1 VGCRRGGLAERSD
14 GLRGP
19 RGEWGGERCVSL
31 FCGVV
36 GYCHGL
42 FLLLQLRC
50 ARWGEV
56 LRCIRCWVWEDGYLR
71 GLEADDQREDV
82 DGR

>member
-1 VGCRRGGLAERSD
+1 MVSG
-14 GLRGP
+14 
-19 RGEWGGERCVSL
+19 GGERCVSL

-42 FLLLQLRC
+42 FLLFQLCC

-56 LRCIRCWVWEDGYLR
+56 LRCIRCWGWEDGYLR
-71 GLEADDQREDV
+71 GLETDDQRRMWRGGGE
-82 DGR
+82 GLWE